1 MKNQTAHQ
9 SDMNSHNLAIDYL
22 RSSLIL
28 LVVFLHSV
36 LAYTPWGGYDFS
48 NYIKSTSPIIDVRTV
63 TSLALTAPLINGFV
77 MSLMYFISGLF
88 AWKSYSTKGFVEFLK
103 KRLIRLGLPFF
114 FMFIVVNPLAY
125 YPSYLVTGGEA
136 NFFSF
141 WVSFSWTSG
150 PAWFLSLLLF
160 FDLVVAIL
168 FRITQESLLCGVAEF
183 LSRPYCLFWT
193 LIIFS
198 IPFYMP
204 IMAVSGPYQWLHW
217 GAFTVG
223 QTSRLGLYMIYFTA
237 GALVGCRPSSLAIL
251 FNIAPFS
258 IRWCVGL
265 LLTLFS
271 AFSLIY
277 SLGIVKTDLVG
288 PWTKP
293 YGWQLLGLSQVFYSA
308 ILSIA
313 CLALFTTLVHN
324 RHIWADSLCA
334 NSFCIYIV
342 HYPFVIWAQYYSL
355 HLSIPAEAKAISV
368 FIVSIILSWGASE
381 LLRGFYKRST
391 IVLGLSL

>member
-9 SDMNSHNLAIDYL
+9 SDANSHDLAIDYL

-28 LVVFLHSV
+28 LVVFQHSV
-36 LAYTPWGGYDFS
+36 LAYAPWGRYNFS
-48 NYIKSTSPIIDVRTV
+48 NYINSSSPVIDVHSV

-77 MSLMYFISGLF
+77 MSLMFFISGLF
-88 AWKSYSTKGFVEFLK
+88 TWKSYATKGFIGFLK
-103 KRLIRLGLPFF
+103 KRLIRLGLPFL
-114 FMFIVVNPLAY
+114 FMFIFVNPLAY
-125 YPSYLVTGGEA
+125 YPSYLVAGGEA

-141 WVSFSWTSG
+141 WVGFSWISG

-168 FRITQESLLCGVAEF
+168 FRITQESFLCAVAEF

-193 LIIFS
+193 LISFS
-198 IPFYMP
+198 VACYMP
-204 IMAVSGPYQWLHW
+204 IMAVCGPYQWLHW
-217 GAFTVG
+217 GGFTVG
-223 QTSRLGLYMIYFTA
+223 QTSRLGLYMIYFTT
-237 GALVGCRPSSLAIL
+237 GALVGCRPSNPAIL
-251 FNIAPFS
+251 FNIVPLS
-258 IRWCVGL
+258 IRWCMGL

-277 SLGIVKTDLVG
+277 SFRIVKVDLVE

-313 CLALFTTLVHN
+313 CLALFTTLIHN
-324 RHIWADSLCA
+324 RQIWADSLCA

-368 FIVSIILSWGASE
+368 FIVSILLSWGASE
-381 LLRGFYKRST
+381 LLRRFYKRSA
-391 IVLGLSL
+391 IGHGLSL